1 MNRST
6 FRTLRVGAV
15 LLALLAGAAG
25 AAVAQNAVIR
35 GTVRSDVGELIEGAS
50 IIIPEMALQT
60 ATAANGQYVFVIAA
74 LRARSQTVML
84 RYRMIGFRAHTQ
96 TLVVR
101 PGEQVFDVT
110 LQTDVNRLE
119 DIVVTGVMEGTAQNQ
134 TTFSVARV
142 DLSDVQ
148 VPAVNPLSQLAG
160 RVPGVAINQSSGRP
174 GSAPDVLLRG
184 PTSIN
189 ASGRSQE
196 PLYIVDGVIISGGL
210 PSINSQDIEN
220 IEVVK
225 GAAGASLYGA
235 RAANGV
241 INITTKSGRTS
252 AEGMTFR
259 FRSEAG
265 ASDIENE
272 ILLARQHT
280 LLLSPDAQ
288 RFCTRDTAQPLCAR
302 SVDWVAETNRVN
314 NYPGNW
320 ADLPVTFAFDP
331 GSGTSGAALRQ
342 VFMSSLWP
350 VPTYN
355 AVRQLTT
362 NQPFI
367 NNNIDVTGRMGGTQY
382 FASGSQLRQA
392 GSIWG
397 FDGFNR
403 YTARLNVDQ
412 RIGANVQLSLRTFYS
427 RGYVDGAS
435 LGGNMFFRLTR
446 QSAPSNLLARDTFGV
461 AAGGP
466 GRLYARS
473 NIMNGGD
480 QNQNP
485 LMYTTGNGVTDN
497 ETSDRFIG
505 GGTLRWQLASWADFE
520 TNFSYDSRS
529 SFWNYQEPKNFRIQS
544 INWVGND
551 QGYYR
556 TDAQGGD
563 SYNVSANLTLRH
575 NLLRDLGARWMFRY
589 LFERQD
595 TRYRNMSGY
604 PLAVVNIEV
613 AANAKLNQNIS
624 STFTSQRLIGMSA
637 GLNLDYKQK
646 LIGDFLLR
654 RDGSSLFG
662 VDNRWALFGR
672 GSLAYRP
679 SQESWWPWRDFLN
692 EFKLRASY
700 GTAGGRPSFAAQYET
715 YSIGAGGALSPGQLG
730 NAQLRPESNT
740 EREFGADLELF
751 RRVGVTL
758 TYSHSDTRD
767 QILPVNIP
775 AATGFGSQW
784 KNAGTLTNKTW
795 ELSVNVPVVRT
806 RDLSWSWRFNYD
818 RTRTVITELNVP
830 PFRIGTGQQGAT
842 DIINIAEGERYG
854 TMYGRYLLRGIEDCA
869 KLFPATFQTSCGG
882 EGAQFQVNS
891 DGWLVWT
898 GGYGLGQGLTDNLW
912 MTQLPAA
919 SAPWGIALN
928 WGMPIT
934 LRDSI
939 TKSAAA
945 VPLGTGLPDWR
956 FSISQTLQYRR
967 LTVYA
972 LLEGVMGRSV
982 WNEGRHWSYLDFIN
996 RDMDMRGVSPE
1007 VAKPIGYY
1015 YRASPPD
1022 HASGI
1027 NGYYQILAPN
1037 NATMEDGTFAKLRE
1051 LSVTYH
1057 LGQVGGVGN
1066 WDVSVIGRNV
1076 FTLTKYKGFDPETGI
1091 GGGTANSG
1099 LINAVD
1105 AYAFPTMRTFTFAL
1119 STSF

>member
-1 MNRST
+1 MNRSS
-6 FRTLRVGAV
+6 FSTLRIGAV
-15 LLALLAGAAG
+15 LLALLASTAG
-25 AAVAQNAVIR
+25 AATAQNAVIR

-50 IIIPEMALQT
+50 VIIPELALQT
-60 ATAANGQYVFVIAA
+60 ATAANGQYIMTVAA
-74 LRARSQTVML
+74 ARVRNQTVML
-84 RYRMIGFRAHTQ
+84 RYRMIGFRPHTQ
-96 TLVVR
+96 TLVLR

-119 DIVVTGVMEGTAQNQ
+119 DIVVTGVMEGTAQTA
-134 TTFSVARV
+134 TTFAVARV
-142 DLSDVQ
+142 DLSDVP

-160 RVPGVAINQSSGRP
+160 RVPGVNVSQSSGRP

-196 PLYIVDGVIISGGL
+196 PLYIVDGVILTGGL

-220 IEVVK
+220 VEVVK
-225 GAAGASLYGA
+225 GAAGASMYGA

-241 INITTKSGRTS
+241 INITTKSGRTA

-259 FRSEAG
+259 FRSETG
-265 ASDIENE
+265 ASDIEKE
-272 ILLARQHT
+272 IKLARQHT
-280 LLLSPDAQ
+280 LMLSADGQ

-331 GSGTSGAALRQ
+331 GSGTSGAPLRQ
-342 VFMSSLWP
+342 VFMSNAWP

-362 NQPFI
+362 SNPFI

-382 FASGSQLRQA
+382 FASGSQLKQA

-397 FDGFNR
+397 FDGYDR

-412 RIGANVQLSLRTFYS
+412 RIGANLSMSVRTFYS

-446 QSAPSNLLARDTFGV
+446 QPAAANLLARDTV
-461 AAGGP
+461 

-480 QNQNP
+480 QNNNP
-485 LMYTTGNGVTDN
+485 LMFTTGNGVVDN
-497 ETSDRFIG
+497 ETTDRFIG
-505 GGTLRWQLASWADFE
+505 GGTLRWQIAPWADFE
-520 TNFSYDSRS
+520 SNFSYDSRS
-529 SFWNYQEPKNFRIQS
+529 AFSTYQVPKGFRVQS
-544 INWVGND
+544 INWTD
-551 QGYYR
+551 YQGTFY
-556 TDAQGGD
+556 TDATGGE
-563 SYNVSANLTLRH
+563 SYNASFNLTLRH
-575 NLLRDLGARWMFRY
+575 NLLRDLGARWTFRY

-595 TRYRNMSGY
+595 TRSRSMSGY
-604 PLAVVNIEV
+604 PLAVVGV
-613 AANAKLNQNIS
+613 QSAANAMSNLAIGA
-624 STFTSQRLIGMSA
+624 TGTSQRLIGMFA
-637 GLNLDYKQK
+637 GVNLDYKQK
-646 LIGDFLLR
+646 LIGDFLIR

-662 VDNRWALFGR
+662 ADNRWATFGR
-672 GSLAYRP
+672 GSVAYRP
-679 SQESWWPWRDFLN
+679 SQESWWPWRDLLN
-692 EFKLRASY
+692 EFKMRASY

-715 YSIGAGGALSPGQLG
+715 FSIGAGGSLSPGQLG
-730 NAQLRPESNT
+730 NVNLRPESNT
-740 EREFGADLELF
+740 EMELGADIEMF
-751 RRVGVTL
+751 RRIGVTL
-758 TYSHSDTRD
+758 TYSHSDTKD

-775 AATGFGSQW
+775 AATGFGTQW
-784 KNAGTLTNKTW
+784 MNAGTLTNKTW
-795 ELSVNVPVVRT
+795 ELSVNVPLVHT

-818 RTRTVITELNVP
+818 RTRTVITKLDVP
-830 PFRIGTGQQGAT
+830 PFRIGTTQQGAT

-854 TMYGRYLLRGIEDCA
+854 TMYGRYMLRGEGDCA
-869 KLFPATFQTSCGG
+869 RLPAAFQTSCGG

-898 GGYGLGQGLTDNLW
+898 GGYGLGEGLTRNLW

-919 SAPWGIALN
+919 SSPWGIAVN

-956 FSISQTLQYRR
+956 FSVSQTLQFRR

-972 LLEGVMGRSV
+972 LLEGVVGRSI

-1007 VAKPIGYY
+1007 LAKPIGYF

-1037 NATMEDGTFAKLRE
+1037 NATVEKGTYAKLRE

-1057 LGQVGGVGN
+1057 VGQVGGVGN
-1066 WDVSVIGRNV
+1066 WDVSVIGRNL

-1091 GGGTANSG
+1091 GGNTTGSG
-1099 LINAVD
+1099 LVNAVD
-1105 AYAFPTMRTFTFAL
+1105 AYAFPTMRAFTFAL

>member
-1 MNRST
+1 MNRSS
-6 FRTLRVGAV
+6 FSTLRVGVV
-15 LLALLAGAAG
+15 LLALLAGTAG
-25 AAVAQNAVIR
+25 AATAQNAVIR

-60 ATAANGQYVFVIAA
+60 ATAANGQYMISVAA
-74 LRARSQTVML
+74 ARVRNQTVML
-84 RYRMIGFRAHTQ
+84 RYRMIGFRPQTQ

-101 PGEQVFDVT
+101 PGEQTFDVT

-119 DIVVTGVMEGTAQNQ
+119 DIVVTGVMEGTAQTQ
-134 TTFSVARV
+134 TTFTVARV
-142 DLSDVQ
+142 DLSDVP

-160 RVPGVAINQSSGRP
+160 RVPGVNINQSSGRP
-174 GSAPDVLLRG
+174 GAAPDVLLRG

-196 PLYIVDGVIISGGL
+196 PLYIVDGVILSGGL
-210 PSINSQDIEN
+210 PAINSQDIEN

-225 GAAGASLYGA
+225 GAAGSSLYGA

-241 INITTKSGRTS
+241 INITTKSGRTA

-265 ASDIENE
+265 ASDIEKE

-280 LLLSPDAQ
+280 LMLSPDAQ

-302 SVDWVAETNRVN
+302 SVDWLAETNRVN

-320 ADLPVTFAFDP
+320 ADIPVTFAFDP
-331 GSGTSGAALRQ
+331 GSGTSGAVLRQ
-342 VFMSSLWP
+342 NFMSNLWP
-350 VPTYN
+350 VPTYTP
-355 AVRQLTT
+355 VRQLTKS
-362 NQPFI
+362 QPFI

-382 FASGSQLRQA
+382 FASASQLKQA

-397 FDGFNR
+397 FDGYDR

-412 RIGANVQLSLRTFYS
+412 RIGANVHLSLRSFYS
-427 RGYVDGAS
+427 RGYTDGAS

-446 QSAPSNLLARDTFGV
+446 QPAAANLLARDTV
-461 AAGGP
+461 

-480 QNQNP
+480 QNNNP
-485 LMYTTGNGVTDN
+485 LMYTTGNGVIDN
-497 ETSDRFIG
+497 ETNDRFIG
-505 GGTLRWQLASWADFE
+505 GGTLRWQMAPWADFE
-520 TNFSYDSRS
+520 SNFSYDTRS
-529 SFWNYQEPKNFRIQS
+529 NYTNYQEPKNFRVQS

-551 QGYYR
+551 QGYFSSS
-556 TDAQGGD
+556 ASGGD
-563 SYNVSANLTLRH
+563 SYNASFNLTLRH
-575 NLLRDLGARWMFRY
+575 GLLPNLGARWVFSY
-589 LFERQD
+589 TYARQD
-595 TRYRNMSGY
+595 SRSRSMSGY
-604 PLAVVNIEV
+604 PLAVVRVEV
-613 AANAKLNQNIS
+613 AANAMANQSIS
-624 STFTSQRLIGMSA
+624 SSFTSQRLIGMSA

-646 LIGDFLLR
+646 LIGDFLIR

-662 VDNRWALFGR
+662 LENRWATFGR
-672 GSLAYRP
+672 GSMAYRP

-692 EFKLRASY
+692 EFKVRASY
-700 GTAGGRPSFAAQYET
+700 GTAGGRPSWSAQYET
-715 YSIGAGGALSPGQLG
+715 FSIGSGGTLSPGQLG
-730 NAQLRPESNT
+730 NAALRPESNT
-740 EREFGADLELF
+740 ETEVGADIELF
-751 RRVGVTL
+751 RRIGVTL
-758 TYSHSDTRD
+758 TYSNSDTKD
-767 QILPVNIP
+767 QILPVAIP
-775 AATGFGSQW
+775 AATGFSSQW
-784 KNAGTLTNKTW
+784 KNAGTLSNKAW
-795 ELSVNVPVVRT
+795 ELSVNVPLVRT
-806 RDLSWSWRFNYD
+806 RDLNWSWRFNYD
-818 RTRTVITELNVP
+818 RVRTVITKLDVP

-842 DIINIAEGERYG
+842 DIVNIAEGERYG
-854 TMYGRYLLRGIEDCA
+854 TMYGRYMLRGAEDCA
-869 KLFPATFQTSCGG
+869 KLPAAFQTSCGTG
-882 EGAQFQVNS
+882 SATDQFQVNS

-898 GGYGLGQGLTDNLW
+898 GGWGIGEGLTRNLW

-919 SAPWGIALN
+919 SSPWGIAVN

-945 VPLGTGLPDWR
+945 VALGTGLPDWR

-972 LLEGVMGRSV
+972 LLEGVVGRSI

-996 RDMDMRGVSPE
+996 QDMDMRGVAVD
-1007 VAKPIGYY
+1007 VAKPIGYF

-1037 NATMEDGTFAKLRE
+1037 NATMEKGTFAKLRE
-1051 LSVTYH
+1051 FSLTYH
-1057 LGQVGGVGN
+1057 VGQVGGVGN
-1066 WDVSVIGRNV
+1066 WDVSLIGRNLL
-1076 FTLTKYKGFDPETGI
+1076 TITKYRGFDPETGI
-1091 GGGTANSG
+1091 GGSTTGSG

>member
-1 MNRST
+1 MNRSS
-6 FRTLRVGAV
+6 FSTLRIGAV
-15 LLALLAGAAG
+15 LLALLASTAG
-25 AAVAQNAVIR
+25 AAAAQNAVIR

-50 IIIPEMALQT
+50 VIIPEMALQS
-60 ATAANGQYVFVIAA
+60 ATAANGQYLITIAA
-74 LRARSQTVML
+74 ARVRNQTVML
-84 RYRMIGFRAHTQ
+84 RYRMIGFRPHTL

-119 DIVVTGVMEGTAQNQ
+119 DIVVTGVMEGTAQTA
-134 TTFSVARV
+134 TTFAVARV
-142 DLSDVQ
+142 DLSDVP

-160 RVPGVAINQSSGRP
+160 RVPGVNVNQSSGRP
-174 GSAPDVLLRG
+174 GAAPDVLLRG

-196 PLYIVDGVIISGGL
+196 PLYIVDGVILTGGL

-220 IEVVK
+220 VEVVK
-225 GAAGASLYGA
+225 GAAGASMYGA

-265 ASDIENE
+265 ASDIERE
-272 ILLARQHT
+272 IKLATQHT
-280 LLLSPDAQ
+280 LLLSSDGQ
-288 RFCTRDTAQPLCAR
+288 RFCVSGSTQPMCATT
-302 SVDWVAETNRVN
+302 VDWLAEINRVN
-314 NYPGNW
+314 NVPGNY
-320 ADLPVTFAFDP
+320 AAFPVTFGFDP
-331 GSGTSGAALRQ
+331 GSGTSGAPLRQ
-342 VFMSSLWP
+342 VFMSNLWP

-355 AVRQLTT
+355 AVRQVTT
-362 NQPFI
+362 SQAFI
-367 NNNIDVTGRMGGTQY
+367 SNNFDVTGRMGGTQY
-382 FASGSQLRQA
+382 FASASQLKQA
-392 GSIWG
+392 GSIRML
-397 FDGFNR
+397 DGYQR

-412 RIGANVQLSLRTFYS
+412 RIGANLSLSLRTFYS
-427 RGYVDGAS
+427 RGYTDGAS
-435 LGGNMFFRLTR
+435 VGNNMFFRLTR
-446 QSAPSNLLARDTFGV
+446 QCAACNVLARDTM
-461 AAGGP
+461 

-473 NIMNGGD
+473 NIMNQGD
-480 QNQNP
+480 QNNNP
-485 LMYTTGNGVTDN
+485 LMFTTGNGLTDDQ
-497 ETSDRFIG
+497 TDDRFIG
-505 GGTLRWQLASWADFE
+505 GGTLRWQIAPWADFE
-520 TNFSYDSRS
+520 SNVSYDTRS
-529 SFWNYQEPKNFRIQS
+529 SFSNYIVPKGFRDQS
-544 INWVGND
+544 SNWTD
-551 QGYYR
+551 WQGYYY
-556 TDAQGGD
+556 TDAYGGN
-563 SYNVSANLTLRH
+563 SFNASFNLTLRH
-575 NLLRDLGARWMFRY
+575 NLLRDLGARWTFRY

-595 TRYRNMSGY
+595 GRSRSMSGY
-604 PLAVVNIEV
+604 PLAVVGIEV
-613 AANAKLNQNIS
+613 AANATANQAIGS
-624 STFTSQRLIGMSA
+624 SFTSQRLIGMFA

-646 LIGDFLLR
+646 LIGDFLIR

-662 VDNRWALFGR
+662 ADNRWATFGR
-672 GSLAYRP
+672 GSVAYRP
-679 SQESWWPWRDFLN
+679 SQESWWPWRDLLN

-700 GTAGGRPSFAAQYET
+700 GTAGGRPSFSAQYET
-715 YSIGAGGALSPGQLG
+715 FSIGSGGALSPGQLG
-730 NAQLRPESNT
+730 NVNLKPESNT
-740 EREFGADLELF
+740 ETEVGADIEMF
-751 RRVGVTL
+751 RRIGVTL
-758 TYSHSDTRD
+758 TYSHSDTKN
-767 QILPVNIP
+767 QILPVSIP

-784 KNAGTLTNKTW
+784 QNAGTLTNKTY
-795 ELSVNVPVVRT
+795 ELSVNVPLVHT

-818 RTRTVITELNVP
+818 RTRTVITKLDVP
-830 PFRIGTGQQGAT
+830 PFRIGTTQQGAT

-854 TMYGRYLLRGIEDCA
+854 TMYGRYMLRGAGDCA
-869 KLFPATFQTSCGG
+869 RLPAAFQTSCGG

-898 GGYGLGQGLTDNLW
+898 GGFGIGEGLSRNLW

-919 SAPWGIALN
+919 SSPWGIAVN

-939 TKSAAA
+939 TRSALS

-972 LLEGVMGRSV
+972 LLEGVVGRSI
-982 WNEGRHWSYLDFIN
+982 WNEGRHWSDLDFIN

-1007 VAKPIGYY
+1007 LAKPIGYF

-1027 NGYYQILAPN
+1027 NAPN
-1037 NATMEDGTFAKLRE
+1037 NATVERGTYAKLRE

-1057 LGQVGGVGN
+1057 VGQVGGVGN
-1066 WDVSVIGRNV
+1066 WDVSLIGRNV

-1091 GGGTANSG
+1091 GGNTTGSG
-1099 LINAVD
+1099 LVNAVD
-1105 AYAFPTMRTFTFAL
+1105 AYAFPTMRAFTFAL

>member
-1 MNRST
+1 
-6 FRTLRVGAV
+6 
-15 LLALLAGAAG
+15 
-25 AAVAQNAVIR
+25 
-35 GTVRSDVGELIEGAS
+35 
-50 IIIPEMALQT
+50 
-60 ATAANGQYVFVIAA
+60 
-74 LRARSQTVML
+74 
-84 RYRMIGFRAHTQ
+84 
-96 TLVVR
+96 
-101 PGEQVFDVT
+101 
-110 LQTDVNRLE
+110 
-119 DIVVTGVMEGTAQNQ
+119 
-134 TTFSVARV
+134 
-142 DLSDVQ
+142 
-148 VPAVNPLSQLAG
+148 
-160 RVPGVAINQSSGRP
+160 
-174 GSAPDVLLRG
+174 
-184 PTSIN
+184 
-189 ASGRSQE
+189 
-196 PLYIVDGVIISGGL
+196 
-210 PSINSQDIEN
+210 
-220 IEVVK
+220 VK
-225 GAAGASLYGA
+225 GAAGSSLYGA

-259 FRSEAG
+259 FRSEGG
-265 ASDIENE
+265 ASDIEKD
-272 ILLARQHT
+272 IKLARQHT
-280 LLLSPDAQ
+280 LMLSPDAQ

-302 SVDWVAETNRVN
+302 SVDWLAETNRVN

-342 VFMSSLWP
+342 NFMSTLWP
-350 VPTYN
+350 VPTYTP
-355 AVRQLTT
+355 VRQLTKS
-362 NQPFI
+362 QPFI

-382 FASGSQLRQA
+382 FASASQLRQA

-412 RIGANVQLSLRTFYS
+412 RIGANVHLSLRSFYS

-435 LGGNMFFRLTR
+435 QGNNMFFRLTR
-446 QSAPSNLLARDTFGV
+446 QPAAANLLARDTV
-461 AAGGP
+461 

-473 NIMNGGD
+473 SIMNGGD

-485 LMYTTGNGVTDN
+485 LMYTTGNGITDN

-520 TNFSYDSRS
+520 SNFSYDTRS
-529 SFWNYQEPKNFRIQS
+529 SAWKYQEPKNFRVQS

-551 QGYYR
+551 QGWYR

-563 SYNVSANLTLRH
+563 SYNASFNLTLRH
-575 NLLRDLGARWMFRY
+575 NLLRNLGARWVFSY
-589 LFERQD
+589 TYGQQD
-595 TRYRNMSGY
+595 TRYRYMAGY
-604 PLAVVNIEV
+604 PLAVVGIEV
-613 AANAKLNQNIS
+613 AANATANQSIS
-624 STFTSQRLIGMSA
+624 SSFTSQRLIGMSA
-637 GLNLDYKQK
+637 GVNLDYKQK
-646 LIGDFLLR
+646 LIGDFLIR

-662 VDNRWALFGR
+662 VDNRWATFGR
-672 GSLAYRP
+672 GSMAYRP

-692 EFKLRASY
+692 EFKVRASY
-700 GTAGGRPSFAAQYET
+700 GTAGGRPSWSAQYET
-715 YSIGAGGALSPGQLG
+715 FSIGTGGSLSPGQLG
-730 NAQLRPESNT
+730 NAALRPESNT
-740 EREFGADLELF
+740 ETEIGADIEMF
-751 RRVGVTL
+751 RRIGVTL
-758 TYSHSDTRD
+758 TYSHSDTKD
-767 QILPVNIP
+767 QILPVAIP
-775 AATGFGSQW
+775 AATGFSSQW
-784 KNAGTLTNKTW
+784 QNAGTLTNKAW
-795 ELSVNVPVVRT
+795 ELSVNVPLVHT

-818 RTRTVITELNVP
+818 RVRTVITKLDVP

-854 TMYGRYLLRGIEDCA
+854 TMYGRYMLRGTEDCA
-869 KLFPATFQTSCGG
+869 KLPSAFQTSCGG
-882 EGAQFQVNS
+882 EGSMFQVNS

-898 GGYGLGQGLTDNLW
+898 GGYGIGEGLTRNLW

-919 SAPWGIALN
+919 SSPWGIAVN

-945 VPLGTGLPDWR
+945 VALGTGLPDWR

-972 LLEGVMGRSV
+972 LLEGVVGRSI

-996 RDMDMRGVSPE
+996 QDMDMRGVGVD
-1007 VAKPIGYY
+1007 VAKPIGYF

-1037 NATMEDGTFAKLRE
+1037 NATMEKGTYAKLRE
-1051 LSVTYH
+1051 FSMTYH
-1057 LGQVGGVGN
+1057 VGQVGGIGN
-1066 WDVSVIGRNV
+1066 WDVSLIGRNL
-1076 FTLTKYKGFDPETGI
+1076 FTLTKYRGFDPETGI
-1091 GGGTANSG
+1091 GGSTTGSG

>member
-1 MNRST
+1 MNRSS
-6 FRTLRVGAV
+6 FSTLRIGAV
-15 LLALLAGAAG
+15 LLALLAGTAG
-25 AAVAQNAVIR
+25 AATAQNAVIR

-50 IIIPEMALQT
+50 IIVPEMALQT
-60 ATAANGQYVFVIAA
+60 ASAANGQYIITIAA
-74 LRARSQTVML
+74 ARVRNQTVML
-84 RYRMIGFRAHTQ
+84 RYRMIGFRPHTQ

-119 DIVVTGVMEGTAQNQ
+119 DIVVTGVMEGTAQTA

-142 DLSDVQ
+142 DLSDVP

-160 RVPGVAINQSSGRP
+160 RVPGVNVNQSSGRP
-174 GSAPDVLLRG
+174 GAAPDVLLRG

-196 PLYIVDGVIISGGL
+196 PLYIVDGVILTGGL

-225 GAAGASLYGA
+225 GAAGASMYGA

-265 ASDIENE
+265 TSDIEKE
-272 ILLARQHT
+272 IKLATQNSLLM
-280 LLLSPDAQ
+280 SSDAQ
-288 RFCTRDTAQPLCAR
+288 RFCIANTAQPLCAQ
-302 SVDWVAETNRVN
+302 SADWLAESNRVN
-314 NYPGNW
+314 NFPGTY
-320 ADLPVTFAFDP
+320 AAFPVTFAFDP
-331 GSGTSGAALRQ
+331 GSGTSGAPLRQ
-342 VFMSSLWP
+342 VFMSNLWP
-350 VPTYN
+350 VPTYDP
-355 AVRQLTT
+355 VRQVTT
-362 NQPFI
+362 NNPFI
-367 NNNIDVTGRMGGTQY
+367 SNNIDVTGRMGGTQY
-382 FASGSQLRQA
+382 FASGSLLNQTGAIRM
-392 GSIWG
+392 
-397 FDGFNR
+397 FDGYSR

-412 RIGANVQLSLRTFYS
+412 RIGANLSLSLRTFYS
-427 RGYVDGAS
+427 RGLTDGATE
-435 LGGNMFFRLTR
+435 GNNMFFRLTR
-446 QSAPSNLLARDTFGV
+446 QCAACNVLARDTI
-461 AAGGP
+461 

-473 NIMNGGD
+473 NIMNQGD
-480 QNQNP
+480 QNNNP
-485 LMYTTGNGVTDN
+485 LMWSTGNGITDDQ
-497 ETSDRFIG
+497 TDDRFIG
-505 GGTLRWQLASWADFE
+505 GGTLRWQIAPWADFE
-520 TNFSYDSRS
+520 SNFSYDSRS
-529 SFWNYQEPKNFRIQS
+529 SFSNYIQPKAFRVQSANFS
-544 INWVGND
+544 TVATYGSN
-551 QGYYR
+551 GYYY
-556 TDAQGGD
+556 TDATGGD
-563 SYNVSANLTLRH
+563 SYNASFNLTLRH
-575 NLLRDLGARWMFRY
+575 NLLKDLGARWVFRY
-589 LFERQD
+589 MFERQD
-595 TRYRNMSGY
+595 SRSRSMSGY
-604 PLAVVNIEV
+604 PLAVVGIEV
-613 AANAKLNQNIS
+613 AANATANQSLGS
-624 STFTSQRLIGMSA
+624 SFTSQRLIGMSV

-662 VDNRWALFGR
+662 ADNRWATFGR

-715 YSIGAGGALSPGQLG
+715 FSIGSGGALSPGQLG
-730 NAQLRPESNT
+730 NVNLRPESNT
-740 EREFGADLELF
+740 ETELGADIEMF
-751 RRVGVTL
+751 RRIGVTL
-758 TYSHSDTRD
+758 TYSHSDTKD

-775 AATGFGSQW
+775 AATGFGTQW
-784 KNAGTLTNKTW
+784 MNAGTLTNKTW
-795 ELSVNVPVVRT
+795 ELSVNVPLVHT
-806 RDLSWSWRFNYD
+806 RDVNWSWRFNYD
-818 RTRTVITELNVP
+818 RTRTVITKLDVP
-830 PFRIGTGQQGAT
+830 PFRIGTTQQGAT
-842 DIINIAEGERYG
+842 DILNIAEGERYG
-854 TMYGRYLLRGIEDCA
+854 TMYGRYMLRGTADCA
-869 KLFPATFQTSCGG
+869 KLPAAFQTSCGT
-882 EGAQFQVNS
+882 GAATDQFQVNS

-898 GGYGLGQGLTDNLW
+898 AGHGIGEGLTNNLW

-919 SAPWGIALN
+919 SSPWGIALN

-956 FSISQTLQYRR
+956 FSVSQTLQFRR
-967 LTVYA
+967 LTVYG
-972 LLEGVMGRSV
+972 LLEGVIGRSI

-996 RDMDMRGVSPE
+996 RDMDQRGVSPE
-1007 VAKPIGYY
+1007 LAKPIGYF

-1037 NATMEDGTFAKLRE
+1037 NATVEKGTYAKLRE

-1057 LGQVGGVGN
+1057 VGQVGGVGN
-1066 WDVSVIGRNV
+1066 WDVSIIGRNL
-1076 FTLTKYKGFDPETGI
+1076 FTLTNYRGFDPETGI
-1091 GGGTANSG
+1091 GGNTSGSG
-1099 LINAVD
+1099 LVNAVD